1 MYYYLKRCGFQEL
14 GSVGEDGVVHRGRYL
29 LTTMDDRV
37 LRIFPALSTTQKN
50 DAALLAVL
58 PLYSGKK
65 VYCNFVYHND
75 KFHHSTARHPRNEYR
90 LYLNQEL
97 EEGRL
102 LFEQGD
108 IMIMRQAQIEEEDGP
123 QIVYV
128 MDLVKPSAGAFYAE
142 CSQIIEDSPLP
153 KNYGIYEGDLAAF
166 EEQVRSLPNAGE
178 TEVAIDRTVMRQI
191 SAIDPSAVARLFS
204 ASSFRDFVLVGYNYR
219 CGITGMVIRSGAY
232 NNLEAAH
239 IRPKS
244 HGGSFLPS
252 NGIAMCRDL
261 HWAFDKRFFTFSD
274 DLKVIVHP
282 QADSDYLR
290 QFDGQSLRVPDNVF
304 FAPDPE
310 QIQYHREHIYG
321 IFTRN

>member
-50 DAALLAVL
+50 DAALLAVF

-142 CSQIIEDSPLP
+142 CSQII
-153 KNYGIYEGDLAAF
+153 
-166 EEQVRSLPNAGE
+166 
-178 TEVAIDRTVMRQI
+178 
-191 SAIDPSAVARLFS
+191 
-204 ASSFRDFVLVGYNYR
+204 
-219 CGITGMVIRSGAY
+219 
-232 NNLEAAH
+232 
-239 IRPKS
+239 
-244 HGGSFLPS
+244 
-252 NGIAMCRDL
+252 
-261 HWAFDKRFFTFSD
+261 
-274 DLKVIVHP
+274 
-282 QADSDYLR
+282 
-290 QFDGQSLRVPDNVF
+290 
-304 FAPDPE
+304 
-310 QIQYHREHIYG
+310 
-321 IFTRN
+321 